1 MKSVT
6 HTGEEYL
13 SRFNWSTW
21 AAVFLTTGEVSAQR
35 GMYAITLSPNFS
47 SSRVATQQEL
57 QVKQINKYWIILC
70 SLAK

>member
-1 MKSVT
+1 MISTT

-13 SRFNWSTW
+13 SRFNWSAW

-47 SSRVATQQEL
+47 SSRGGNTAGTASQTNL
-57 QVKQINKYWIILC
+57 
-70 SLAK
+70 